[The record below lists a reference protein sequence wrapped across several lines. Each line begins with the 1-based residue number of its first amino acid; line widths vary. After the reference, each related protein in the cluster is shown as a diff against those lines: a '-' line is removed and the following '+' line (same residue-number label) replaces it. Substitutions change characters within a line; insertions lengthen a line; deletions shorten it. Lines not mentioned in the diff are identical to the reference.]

1 MTERS
6 ISVVYQIENPWRRRY
21 NPRLSMKNLLIIPAY
36 NEEEAL
42 PRTIESLQA
51 LPGLLKTSVSKT

>member
-1 MTERS
+1 
-6 ISVVYQIENPWRRRY
+6 
-21 NPRLSMKNLLIIPAY
+21 MKNLLIISAY

-51 LPGLLKTSVSKT
+51 LPGLLKTCVSKT